1 MLLALTLVVAQSMP
15 LVAVFCFCRF
25 DSFVDFCE
33 DMRFVLIC
41 VSSTNVC
48 IFSSR
53 KTGVMLP
60 LLRSLMKSSVVEIVV
75 VRSHQY

>member
-1 MLLALTLVVAQSMP
+1 MLLALTLVVARSMP

-33 DMRFVLIC
+33 DMGFVLLC
-41 VSSTNVC
+41 VSSTSFC

-53 KTGVMLP
+53 KTGVILP
-60 LLRSLMKSSVVEIVV
+60 LLRSLMKSSVVELVV